1 MRKLPSSRPGF
12 TLIELLV
19 VIGIISV
26 LVIITVA
33 GALRGYQWILRRN
46 TELTLQK
53 VAERMQRRY
62 ELLFK
67 EARALPT
74 PPLLLLQAAGNP
86 RRAEVLKIKYLIKWS
101 FPMNYVEAEYNVQE
115 SAFYFPPNGYPTAV
129 ALLNRLRVRQNPQLP
144 GWNGAVPFLLPAPT
158 NAAELNVQNAACL
171 AAIFEIVLGTTA
183 DDLSPAESN
192 LVGGTDGNRTVVD
205 AWGTPLFFFRYG
217 NIDLTWMAAHPEFA
231 PVQPLYPALLG
242 PSGTPPAAVGV
253 YGQIYPEL
261 IRRAAQVVPA
271 RFVANPPFWSG
282 NLPATPAGVAQT
294 LDPDDMEGLL
304 FLSWRTANG
313 PWWRRNGGVSGPV
326 SVQNQLGFRTTFGT
340 FVPTSG
346 TARLH
351 APLVIL
357 SAGQDRTFATWD
369 DNLDSY
375 RFALGTAG
383 Q

>member
-1 MRKLPSSRPGF
+1 MRKLPTSRPGF

-46 TELTLQK
+46 SELTLQK

-62 ELLFK
+62 ELLIK

-74 PPLLLLQAAGNP
+74 PPLLLVQAAGNP
-86 RRAEVLKIKYLIKWS
+86 RRAEVLKLKYLIKWS
-101 FPMNYVEAEYNVQE
+101 FPMNYVEAEYNAQE
-115 SAFYFPPNGYPTAV
+115 SAYYLAPNGYPTAI

-144 GWNGAVPFLLPAPT
+144 AWSGSIPFLLPAPT
-158 NAAELNVQNAACL
+158 TAAELNAQNAACL

-183 DDLSPAESN
+183 DDLSPAESG
-192 LVGGTDGNRTVVD
+192 LVGGTDGNRTVID

-217 NIDLTWMAAHPEFA
+217 HLDLSWMAAHPEFA
-231 PVQPLYPALLG
+231 PLQAQYTALFG
-242 PSGTPPAAVGV
+242 PSGTPPGPVGV

-261 IRRAAQVVPA
+261 VRRAAQVVPG
-271 RFVANPPFWSG
+271 RFVPNPPFWTG
-282 NLPATPAGVAQT
+282 NLPATSAGVAQT

-304 FLSWRTANG
+304 VLSWRTASG
-313 PWWRRNGGVSGPV
+313 PWWRRNGGAPGPV
-326 SVQNQLGFRTTFGT
+326 SLQNQLGFQRTFGT
-340 FVPTSG
+340 VVPTSE
-346 TARLH
+346 TARLF

-357 SAGQDRTFATWD
+357 SAGEDRNFATWD